1 MNAII
6 LHTDRLME
14 KRQGKILLDFDA
26 LRDSKNRAVKAF
38 SLSSP
43 QGQNKSR
50 FTLASRPFRPTNHN
64 LFTSD
69 IYADSSTPDDTSTA
83 PSDGAVTTALTTF
96 LDAKVTDGFIDSTKR
111 AMALSLFND
120 ATVQGIIPNSNLR
133 AGLVSLVGTVGEPA
147 IDAIVNGANST
158 GKRWSLVS
166 FSASVNPNAEIAE
179 TTLTSGNRLRTL
191 FKTDTPGESFVVL
204 GAKLAHE
211 SMHQDTD
218 DGVKEELY
226 VNSVESYIY
235 AQQLLVDPTIA
246 SQNTAIVKLD
256 NTKLY
261 ALIESGKAL
270 FPRVGELAA
279 SILNKAAGIFSGGAT
294 PSDGHGPYTSYQDFI
309 RRTYLAR
316 GFSDFASTSNN
327 VVTSTYRNITA
338 DTTSTVTFNDT
349 IITLLDAKQ
358 QIITDPGAIK
368 LARAL
373 KLTV

>member
-1 MNAII
+1 
-6 LHTDRLME
+6 
-14 KRQGKILLDFDA
+14 
-26 LRDSKNRAVKAF
+26 
-38 SLSSP
+38 
-43 QGQNKSR
+43 
-50 FTLASRPFRPTNHN
+50 
-64 LFTSD
+64 
-69 IYADSSTPDDTSTA
+69 
-83 PSDGAVTTALTTF
+83 
-96 LDAKVTDGFIDSTKR
+96 
-111 AMALSLFND
+111 
-120 ATVQGIIPNSNLR
+120 
-133 AGLVSLVGTVGEPA
+133 
-147 IDAIVNGANST
+147 
-158 GKRWSLVS
+158 
-166 FSASVNPNAEIAE
+166 
-179 TTLTSGNRLRTL
+179 
-191 FKTDTPGESFVVL
+191 
-204 GAKLAHE
+204 
-211 SMHQDTD
+211 MHQDTD

-368 LARAL
+368 IARAL